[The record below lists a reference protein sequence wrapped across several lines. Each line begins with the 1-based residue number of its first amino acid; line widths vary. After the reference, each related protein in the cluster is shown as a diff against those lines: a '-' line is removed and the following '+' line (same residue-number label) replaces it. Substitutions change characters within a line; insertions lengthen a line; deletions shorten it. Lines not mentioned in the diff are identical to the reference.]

1 MFDFV
6 DMFTG
11 GLEFLQLGVQW
22 TYQIAIYYGNMVFD
36 IWALYG
42 DVMSIFNGTY
52 TQATIGY
59 VLGFFVRNMFN
70 PTM

>member
-36 IWALYG
+36 IWALDLAAG
-42 DVMSIFNGTY
+42 STPRMVVPFADSP
-52 TQATIGY
+52 AA
-59 VLGFFVRNMFN
+59 
-70 PTM
+70 